1 MENLNW
7 NLGLIYKDRNEWT
20 NDLEKI
26 NNKINEL
33 AEYKDK
39 LNNKN

>member
-1 MENLNW
+1 MENLDW

-26 NNKINEL
+26 NIML
-33 AEYKDK
+33 FRH
-39 LNNKN
+39 